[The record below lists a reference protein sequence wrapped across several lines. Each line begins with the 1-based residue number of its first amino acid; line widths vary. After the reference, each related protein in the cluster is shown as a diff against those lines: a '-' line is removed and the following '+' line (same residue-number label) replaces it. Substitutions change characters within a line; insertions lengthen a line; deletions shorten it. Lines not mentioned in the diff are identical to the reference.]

1 MENTLENPAKFT
13 LEWAGGKEAG
23 KFKYYDK
30 EKQDNVFVDRIEFI
44 KLEEAHSISGFS
56 REFGTC
62 FSNECQ
68 EHTEVKHLQI
78 FKEKGPE
85 VVLSGLWKEIKYEA
99 QGKYG
104 GKFTGVIY
112 ASTVSCSNPEIADGT
127 VVRILVKG
135 CSLSPWIEFGKS
147 HKDAKSIKVE
157 KAEDHKT
164 GDIEFKSPIFEVG
177 AGTPKSD
184 VNADRKA
191 VRDFL
196 KAKQNDLQNRLNADP
211 AEAVKLAESDA
222 KADMKEAV
230 PF

>member
-1 MENTLENPAKFT
+1 MESTIENPAKFT
-13 LEWAGGKEAG
+13 LEWAGGKDAG
-23 KFKYYDK
+23 KFKYYDR
-30 EKQDNVFVDRIEFI
+30 ERQENISVDSIEFI
-44 KLEEAHSISGFS
+44 KLEDAHSISGYS
-56 REFGTC
+56 REFGSC

-68 EHTEVKHLQI
+68 DHNEVKYLQV
-78 FKEKGPE
+78 FKENGPE
-85 VVLSGLWKEIKYEA
+85 VVLTGLWKDIKYES

-112 ASTVSCSNPEIADGT
+112 ASTVSCSNAEIGEGT
-127 VVRILVKG
+127 IVRILVKG
-135 CSLSPWIEFGKS
+135 CSLSPWIEFGKV

-157 KAEDHKT
+157 RAEDHKT

-196 KAKQNDLQNRLNADP
+196 KAKQDDLQTKLGAESGP
-211 AEAVKLAESDA
+211 TEAVAT
-222 KADMKEAV
+222 ADT
-230 PF
+230 PPW